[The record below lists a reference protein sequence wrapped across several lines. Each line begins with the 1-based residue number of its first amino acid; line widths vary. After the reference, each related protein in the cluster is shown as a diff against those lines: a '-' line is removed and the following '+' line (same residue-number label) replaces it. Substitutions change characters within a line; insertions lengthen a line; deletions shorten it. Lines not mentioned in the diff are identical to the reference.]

1 MDNPLLTL
9 HNRRILLGI
18 TGGIAAYK
26 SAELTRRLQD
36 LGADVRVIMTR
47 SATEFITPL
56 TMQALSKHPVH
67 LDLHNPDTE
76 SVMGHIELARWA
88 DLVLIAPASANS
100 MARLA
105 SGHGD
110 DLLTAVCLAAEC
122 PVAVAP
128 AMNQAMWAKDPTQK
142 NRSILSERGIHF
154 LGPDSGLQACG
165 EVGAGRLLD
174 IDALLLEASALFA
187 TGRLQGKTVL
197 ITAGPTREAID
208 PVRFISNHSSGKQG
222 YALASAAVDAGAHV
236 ILISGPTA
244 LTPPDRVDIV
254 NVVSAQDM
262 HEAVQARLPET
273 DIVIG
278 VAAVSDYRPQM
289 VEAQKIK
296 KGQCGEPSLTLELV
310 ENPDIIAE
318 AAKHPSAP
326 FTVGFAAET
335 EHLEDYAKRKLAG
348 KNLAMIVA
356 NNVANTQIGFNSD
369 ANATTIFWSGGELS
383 IPMMSKRALSE
394 RLIAVIADRIEAA
407 S

>member
-1 MDNPLLTL
+1 MENSLLTL

-26 SAELTRRLQD
+26 GAELTRRLQD
-36 LGADVRVIMTR
+36 QGADVRVIMTR

-88 DLVLIAPASANS
+88 DLVLIAPASANFL
-100 MARLA
+100 ARLA
-105 SGHGD
+105 HGHGD

-122 PVAVAP
+122 PVAIAP
-128 AMNQAMWAKDPTQK
+128 AMNQAMWAKSPTQK
-142 NRSILSERGIHF
+142 NRALLVERGIHF
-154 LGPDSGLQACG
+154 LGPDSGIQACG

-174 IDALLLEASALFA
+174 IEALLIGASNLFA
-187 TGRLQGKTVL
+187 SGRLQGKTVL

-222 YALASAAVDAGAHV
+222 YALASAAVDAGARV
-236 ILISGPTA
+236 ILVSGPTA
-244 LTPPDRVDIV
+244 LTAPERVDLV
-254 NVVSAQDM
+254 KVTSAQDM

-273 DIVIG
+273 DIMIG
-278 VAAVSDYRPQM
+278 VAAVSDYRPRM
-289 VEAQKIK
+289 VETQKIK
-296 KGQCGEPSLTLELV
+296 KGQCGERTLTLELV

-318 AAKHPSAP
+318 AAKHPNAP

-335 EHLEDYAKRKLAG
+335 ENLEDYAKRKLLE

-356 NNVANTQIGFNSD
+356 NNVANSQIGFNSD
-369 ANATTIFWSGGELS
+369 TNATTIFWAGGEIN

-394 RLIAVIADRIEAA
+394 RLISIIADRIEAA

>member
-1 MDNPLLTL
+1 MENSLLTL

-26 SAELTRRLQD
+26 GAELTRRLQD
-36 LGADVRVIMTR
+36 QGADVRVIMTR

-88 DLVLIAPASANS
+88 DLVLIAPASANFL
-100 MARLA
+100 ARLA
-105 SGHGD
+105 HGHGD

-122 PVAVAP
+122 PVAIAP
-128 AMNQAMWAKDPTQK
+128 AMNQAMWAKSPTQK
-142 NRSILSERGIHF
+142 NRALLVERGIHF
-154 LGPDSGLQACG
+154 LGPDSGIQACG

-174 IDALLLEASALFA
+174 IEALLIGASNLFA
-187 TGRLQGKTVL
+187 SGRLQGKTVL

-222 YALASAAVDAGAHV
+222 YALASAAVDAGARV
-236 ILISGPTA
+236 ILVSGPTA
-244 LTPPDRVDIV
+244 LTAPERVDLV
-254 NVVSAQDM
+254 KVTSAQDM

-273 DIVIG
+273 DVMIG
-278 VAAVSDYRPQM
+278 VAAVSDYRPKM
-289 VEAQKIK
+289 VETQKIK
-296 KGQCGEPSLTLELV
+296 KGQCGERTLTLELV

-318 AAKHPSAP
+318 AAKHPNAP

-335 EHLEDYAKRKLAG
+335 ENLENYAKRKLLE

-356 NNVANTQIGFNSD
+356 NNVANSQIGFNSD
-369 ANATTIFWSGGELS
+369 ANATTIFWAGGEIN

-394 RLIAVIADRIEAA
+394 RLISIIADRIEAA

>member
-128 AMNQAMWAKDPTQK
+128 AMNQAMWADESTQANIQTLK
-142 NRSILSERGIHF
+142 TLNKVQIW
-154 LGPDSGLQACG
+154 GPDAGEQACG
-165 EVGAGRLLD
+165 DVGPGRMLEPDVLAQLLSD
-174 IDALLLEASALFA
+174 QFESDLL
-187 TGRLQGKTVL
+187 TGKTVT

-208 PVRFISNHSSGKQG
+208 PVRYISNHSSGKMG
-222 YALASAAVDAGAHV
+222 YALAVAAIEAGAKV
-236 ILISGPTA
+236 NLISGPVNLAT
-244 LTPPDRVDIV
+244 PDRVNRIDV
-254 NVVSAQDM
+254 ASCNDM
-262 HEAVQARLPET
+262 LVAVESVLDET
-273 DIVIG
+273 DIFIG
-278 VAAVSDYRPQM
+278 AAAVADYRPAD
-289 VEAQKIK
+289 VADQKIK
-296 KGQCGEPSLTLELV
+296 KHQDAMQINLV
-310 ENPDIIAE
+310 KNPDIIATVASKE
-318 AAKHPSAP
+318 NKP

-335 EHLEDYAKRKLAG
+335 QDVVEYAKGKLEK
-348 KNLAMIVA
+348 KNLDMIVA
-356 NNVANTQIGFNSD
+356 NDVSQDGIGFNSD
-369 ANATTIFWSGGELS
+369 QNAIIIIDRHSQTDFAQASKYQLANDVVSH
-383 IPMMSKRALSE
+383 
-394 RLIAVIADRIEAA
+394 IAKLLEAKM
-407 S
+407 

>member
-1 MDNPLLTL
+1 MENSLLTL

-36 LGADVRVIMTR
+36 HGADVRVIMTR

-88 DLVLIAPASANS
+88 DLVLIAPASANFL
-100 MARLA
+100 ARLA
-105 SGHGD
+105 HGHGD

-122 PVAVAP
+122 PVAIAP
-128 AMNQAMWAKDPTQK
+128 AMNQAMWAKSPTQK
-142 NRSILSERGIHF
+142 NRALLVERGIHF
-154 LGPDSGLQACG
+154 LGPDSGIQACG

-174 IDALLLEASALFA
+174 IEALLVGASNLFA
-187 TGRLQGKTVL
+187 SGRLQGKTVL

-222 YALASAAVDAGAHV
+222 YALASAAVDAGARV
-236 ILISGPTA
+236 ILVSGPTA
-244 LTPPDRVDIV
+244 LTAPERVDLV
-254 NVVSAQDM
+254 KVTSAQDM

-273 DIVIG
+273 DIMIG
-278 VAAVSDYRPQM
+278 VAAVSDYRPKM
-289 VEAQKIK
+289 VETQKIK
-296 KGQCGEPSLTLELV
+296 KGQCGERTLTLELV

-318 AAKHPSAP
+318 AAKHSNAP

-335 EHLEDYAKRKLAG
+335 ENLENYAKRKLLE

-356 NNVANTQIGFNSD
+356 NNVANSQIGFNSD
-369 ANATTIFWSGGELS
+369 ANATTIFWAGGEIN

-394 RLIAVIADRIEAA
+394 RLISIIADRIEAA

>member
-128 AMNQAMWAKDPTQK
+128 AMNQAMWAKHPTQK
-142 NRSILSERGIHF
+142 NRAILSERGIHF

-165 EVGAGRLLD
+165 EVGAGR
-174 IDALLLEASALFA
+174 SK
-187 TGRLQGKTVL
+187 GNGK
-197 ITAGPTREAID
+197 
-208 PVRFISNHSSGKQG
+208 GK
-222 YALASAAVDAGAHV
+222 
-236 ILISGPTA
+236 
-244 LTPPDRVDIV
+244 
-254 NVVSAQDM
+254 
-262 HEAVQARLPET
+262 ARG
-273 DIVIG
+273 D
-278 VAAVSDYRPQM
+278 
-289 VEAQKIK
+289 
-296 KGQCGEPSLTLELV
+296 
-310 ENPDIIAE
+310 
-318 AAKHPSAP
+318 
-326 FTVGFAAET
+326 
-335 EHLEDYAKRKLAG
+335 
-348 KNLAMIVA
+348 
-356 NNVANTQIGFNSD
+356 
-369 ANATTIFWSGGELS
+369 
-383 IPMMSKRALSE
+383 
-394 RLIAVIADRIEAA
+394 
-407 S
+407 